1 MSNFKL
7 MVLPS
12 ASPGLLARFRAELSN
27 ETPIEIPMAS
37 LPDRRS
43 GCASAAALL
52 WFAWTVALTPAL
64 RPVTTPAVLED
75 MLLRNGEVQYVCRH
89 AARQP
94 YGRSIAAA
102 AAWFGPFGPFE
113 NVTAD
118 ETI

>member
-1 MSNFKL
+1 

-27 ETPIEIPMAS
+27 ETPIETPIENPMAS
-37 LPDRRS
+37 LPDRRDIS
-43 GCASAAALL
+43 ASAAALF
-52 WFAWTVALTPAL
+52 WFAWTVALPVAL

-102 AAWFGPFGPFE
+102 AAWFGPLGPFE